1 MKTHKWILLTII
13 FIALGSVSCSSD
25 DDKDGDYKSLE
36 GVWKAVYSQG
46 YYMENG
52 VKIEE
57 WDGEVDDDD
66 EMVFKSN
73 GKMRF
78 EIGDELIEDAYT
90 YKNGKISLENY
101 YIVFNVLKHT
111 NTELILELKLEI
123 DGDVIYEKQTLKRIS

>member
-1 MKTHKWILLTII
+1 MKTKNLILLII
-13 FIALGSVSCSSD
+13 TFVALGFVSCSSD
-25 DDKDGDYKSLE
+25 DDKERNSEGLE
-36 GVWKAVYSQG
+36 GTWKAVYSQG

-52 VKIEE
+52 VKVEE

-66 EMVFKSN
+66 VIVFKSN

-78 EIGDELIEDAYT
+78 EIGDELIEDDYT

-111 NTELILELKLEI
+111 DTDLILELKLEI